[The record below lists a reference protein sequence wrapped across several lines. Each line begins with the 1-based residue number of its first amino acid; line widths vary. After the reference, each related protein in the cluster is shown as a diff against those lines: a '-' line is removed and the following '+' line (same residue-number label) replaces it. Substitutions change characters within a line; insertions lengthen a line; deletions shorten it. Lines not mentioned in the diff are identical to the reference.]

1 MNTKPYPLQEIY
13 KNHGK
18 IINSYNKTE
27 VKIMMISNKQ
37 RKKGRDKACY
47 NNQPFHISPAKGA
60 INFNSCGQNLCTFIG
75 AFSIRKNFNSNSIY
89 FFKTTARL
97 GFCYIILE

>member
-1 MNTKPYPLQEIY
+1 MNTNPYPLQEIY

-18 IINSYNKTE
+18 IINGHNKTE
-27 VKIMMISNKQ
+27 VKIMMISNTQ
-37 RKKGRDKACY
+37 RKKERDNACY

-60 INFNSCGQNLCTFIG
+60 INFNSCGQSLCTFIG
-75 AFSIRKNFNSNSIY
+75 TFSIRKNLNSHSIY
-89 FFKTTARL
+89 FFKITARL